1 MQDDYR
7 YKSNSF
13 QFKNGK
19 LLPTASTMASSLK
32 KKYGYQPP
40 EEPLIGDSNLA
51 SQRIPTPAKD
61 VKTVEPQFEL
71 PKLKAPSISGT
82 EVEADPTLTDSLKGA
97 YGAETLMGQTLPNL
111 TQGIMQNETGADWAE
126 TGLDLAAPALMA
138 AGPIGMGAY
147 AVGKL
152 GFAISD
158 KMKQDRQER
167 NQKRLAEGKKL
178 EMTRNQQLEKYQR

>member
-1 MQDDYR
+1 MQNDYR

-40 EEPLIGDSNLA
+40 EEPLIGDSDLA
-51 SQRIPTPAKD
+51 SERIPTPAKE
-61 VKTVEPQFEL
+61 VKPVQPQFEL
-71 PKLKAPSISGT
+71 PKLKTGSFSGA
-82 EVEADPTLTDSLKGA
+82 EVDVDPTLTDSLKGT
-97 YGAETLMGQTLPNL
+97 YGAETLMGQTLPTL

-126 TGLDLAAPALMA
+126 TGLDLAAPGLMA
-138 AGPIGMGAY
+138 TGPIGIGAY

-167 NQKRLAEGKKL
+167 NQRRLQEGKEL